1 MVEAEKRE
9 VRRDSRGR
17 DRIRGKVRRY
27 GRVRGSGGLYVGLK
41 EFRL

>member
-1 MVEAEKRE
+1 MVEEERGE
-9 VRRDSRGR
+9 VRRNSRGR

-27 GRVRGSGGLYVGLK
+27 GRVRGNGGLYVGLK